1 MKNNNNMLRNVII
14 LLITFII
21 IFSTIQHTNVNCAK
35 IEVSVNGD
43 ETRPFAHSLYLFL
56 FSFSLC

>member
-21 IFSTIQHTNVNCAK
+21 IFSTIQYTNVNCAK

-43 ETRPFAHSLYLFL
+43 ETRLASSKGLLKNAT
-56 FSFSLC
+56 